1 MLCRLPSSRASVR
14 VRLSSV
20 DVALAAVSPF
30 AALYL
35 RNGEVAWNGDWIT
48 TVSYFAVSLALSL
61 IAFHVFG
68 INGIIPR
75 FLSVKDLMDVAK
87 AVFGSELMT
96 ATALFTVSRLDGI
109 PRSVPAIQC
118 L

>member
-1 MLCRLPSSRASVR
+1 M
-14 VRLSSV
+14 
-20 DVALAAVSPF
+20 

-35 RNGEVAWNGDWIT
+35 RNGDLASNGDWIT
-48 TVSYFAVSLALSL
+48 TIGYSVVSLAFSL
-61 IAFHVFG
+61 TAFQVFG
-68 INGIIPR
+68 ISDTIPR
-75 FLSVKDLMDVAK
+75 FLSVKDVMDVAK